1 MRAAVCRAYGPPESL
16 VVEEAD
22 DPVAGPGEVVVAV
35 RAAAVNFPDLL
46 LIADR
51 YQLSVPV
58 PFTPGSEFAGE
69 VIEAGDDVDAVAV
82 GDRVCGTTFHGAFA
96 ERVVV
101 AAAAVRPIPDGV
113 ADDTAAAFFVTHA
126 TAWHALRSVAELR
139 AGERLLVTGAAG
151 GVGSAAVALG
161 VVAGAEVVAVAS
173 GAEKLAACADAGASV
188 LIDSGRDDVRDQLRE
203 LVPDGVDVVV
213 DVVGGAVAEPALRA
227 CRWGAR
233 FVTIGF
239 ASGDIPAIPLNL
251 VLLKGVTVMGLEM
264 RGFGE
269 NRPDDLARDRAELDS
284 MLAEGRVRPVI
295 GARVSLD
302 DVAVGLRLL
311 ADRRVHGK
319 VVVVP

>member
-1 MRAAVCRAYGPPESL
+1 MRAAICREYGPPESL
-16 VVEEAD
+16 VVEEVD

-69 VIEAGDDVDAVAV
+69 VIEVGEGVAGVAV
-82 GDRVCGTTFHGAFA
+82 GDRVSGTTFHGAFA
-96 ERVVV
+96 QRVVV
-101 AAAAVRPIPDGV
+101 GAASVRPIPEGV
-113 ADDTAAAFFVTHA
+113 SDEVAAAFYVTHS

-139 AGERLLVTGAAG
+139 TGERLLVTGAAG

-161 VVAGAEVVAVAS
+161 IAAGAEVVAVAS
-173 GAEKLAACADAGASV
+173 GEEKLAACAEAGAAV
-188 LIDSGRDDVRDQLRE
+188 LIDSARPDVRDQLRTQM
-203 LVPDGVDVVV
+203 PDGVDVVL
-213 DVVGGAVAEPALRA
+213 DSVGGAVAEPALRA
-227 CRWGAR
+227 CRYGAR

-239 ASGDIPAIPLNL
+239 ASGDIPSIPLNL

-269 NRPDDLARDRAELDS
+269 HRPADLALDRAELDE
-284 MLAEGRVRPVI
+284 MLAEGRIRPVL
-295 GARVSLD
+295 GARVALD
-302 DVAVGLRLL
+302 DVAAGLRLL
-311 ADRRVHGK
+311 ADRKVHGK
-319 VVVVP
+319 VVVIP